1 MSVSFRH
8 ATRHPADSMTHGNGP
23 KPARVLAVVIRFS
36 VHSLIHPLPRQSQA
50 KVQFRILSQLSDNA
64 GNKLMKPTNKSESKP
79 LTHAEQI
86 AELAKLPRFSVETSL
101 FIELS
106 GMNVKDTDHAMV
118 LLPAIQA
125 LRSELGRIVSN
136 AGDKT
141 GIAKVG
147 KVGKDGERKVT
158 IGKGVTTVKAGFV
171 ASLADTALWLADGVK
186 RTGASLSVSGIA
198 MAFSEKH
205 PLRVAALEYI
215 QSKVPGKNGNP
226 APEATPSESTPEPS
240 EAPTA

>member
-1 MSVSFRH
+1 
-8 ATRHPADSMTHGNGP
+8 
-23 KPARVLAVVIRFS
+23 
-36 VHSLIHPLPRQSQA
+36 
-50 KVQFRILSQLSDNA
+50 
-64 GNKLMKPTNKSESKP
+64 MKTTKTEVKP
-79 LTHAEQI
+79 LTPASLI
-86 AELAKLPRFSVETSL
+86 AELIKRPRFSTEVCL

-106 GMNVKDTDHAMV
+106 GMDSGNEDGAKV

-125 LRSELGRIVSN
+125 LRSELGRIVAH
-136 AGDKT
+136 AGDNANV
-141 GIAKVG
+141 AKIG

-171 ASLADTALWLADGVK
+171 ASLADTALWIGEGVK
-186 RTGASLSVSGIA
+186 RTGASLSISGIA

-215 QSKVPGKNGNP
+215 QSKQSKDSASPN
-226 APEATPSESTPEPS
+226 ATPEPS